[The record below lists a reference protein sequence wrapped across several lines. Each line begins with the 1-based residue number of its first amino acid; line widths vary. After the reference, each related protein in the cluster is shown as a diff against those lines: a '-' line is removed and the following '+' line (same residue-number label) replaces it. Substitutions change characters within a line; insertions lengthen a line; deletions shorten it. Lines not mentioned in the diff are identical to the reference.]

1 MATFHLQVEGITG
14 LSIDGSSSPT
24 QDELTEFLK
33 DGVIDVTNRT
43 ILARPRESFS
53 FLRSSSESVTQYGLS
68 NSVGKI
74 INVVREAGT
83 DNDWRNCK
91 LSSLGMQ
98 SRLTDV
104 DSLHFVSKYNPAYVV
119 GDDGSIGV
127 FPVPSSGGANSY
139 KIYYV
144 NSSPVNSSDASLEH
158 SHSNLNY
165 FPEDKVY
172 LVIIY
177 AGMKSL
183 ENAMSA
189 KSVPSISGDGTELTS
204 VDDLDTD
211 NTIDVHADQIEID
224 QWWSTVGHLIEDEE
238 DPELAITQIQK
249 ITAYVQAYQA
259 QLQGN
264 TADYNWM
271 QARHQL
277 LVQQYERA
285 FSLMSPA
292 QQAQPQ
298 GAR

>member
-1 MATFHLQVEGITG
+1 
-14 LSIDGSSSPT
+14 
-24 QDELTEFLK
+24 
-33 DGVIDVTNRT
+33 
-43 ILARPRESFS
+43 
-53 FLRSSSESVTQYGLS
+53 
-68 NSVGKI
+68 
-74 INVVREAGT
+74 
-83 DNDWRNCK
+83 
-91 LSSLGMQ
+91 
-98 SRLTDV
+98 
-104 DSLHFVSKYNPAYVV
+104 
-119 GDDGSIGV
+119 
-127 FPVPSSGGANSY
+127 
-139 KIYYV
+139 
-144 NSSPVNSSDASLEH
+144 
-158 SHSNLNY
+158 
-165 FPEDKVY
+165 
-172 LVIIY
+172 
-177 AGMKSL
+177 MKSL